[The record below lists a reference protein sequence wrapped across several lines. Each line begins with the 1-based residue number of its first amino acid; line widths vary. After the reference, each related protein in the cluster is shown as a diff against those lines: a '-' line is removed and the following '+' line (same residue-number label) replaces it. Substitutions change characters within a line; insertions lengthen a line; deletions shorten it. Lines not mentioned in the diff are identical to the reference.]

1 MTERVKDILKEHK
14 ADIKR
19 RFGVKRIGLFGSCA
33 RGEEREDSDVDVI
46 VEFEDPNF
54 DDFMDLAAY
63 LEDLF
68 DRPVD
73 ILTRNGLK
81 NIRIPEVSQLPS
93 PKGKGLYTARPD
105 CIDNL
110 IISVLHS
117 ILQSRNGEACS
128 FTFASTYLI

>member
-1 MTERVKDILKEHK
+1 MTERVKNILEEHK
-14 ADIKR
+14 AEIRR

-33 RGEEREDSDVDVI
+33 RGEEEQDSDVDVI

-73 ILTRNGLK
+73 ILTPAGLK
-81 NIRIPEVSQLPS
+81 GIRIPEVSEEIS
-93 PKGKGLYTARPD
+93 KGVVY
-105 CIDNL
+105 
-110 IISVLHS
+110 V
-117 ILQSRNGEACS
+117 
-128 FTFASTYLI
+128 